1 MVLRV
6 QPQYLSLPGPS
17 ELVSASSDCRREP
30 SGAGHPAGQ
39 TEALPALHRGLLPR
53 ALGEENM
60 GQRIR
65 VLIADDHPRSRKGLR
80 ALLSTC
86 PAVEVIGAAQ
96 DGREAVQLVEECQ
109 PDVVLMDIQM
119 PIWDGLQATRV
130 IKAHW
135 PEVRV
140 IILTIRTAGRAAAIS
155 AGADGFLLKGCPSEA
170 LFAEIQGDGDT
181 EQEPGSAKSWSQSGM
196 PPTGGGIG
204 QRNSLKIALST
215 S

>member
-1 MVLRV
+1 
-6 QPQYLSLPGPS
+6 
-17 ELVSASSDCRREP
+17 
-30 SGAGHPAGQ
+30 
-39 TEALPALHRGLLPR
+39 
-53 ALGEENM
+53 M

-65 VLIADDHPRSRKGLR
+65 TLIADDHPHSRKGLR

-86 PAVEVIGAAQ
+86 PGLEVIGEAQ
-96 DGREAVQLVEECQ
+96 DGREAVQFVEECQ

-170 LFAEIQGDGDT
+170 LFAAIQRHGNA
-181 EQEPGSAKSWSQSGM
+181 EQEPGSEKARSQSSAPATSGGM
-196 PPTGGGIG
+196 G
-204 QRNSLKIALST
+204 QRNPLKIALST

>member
-1 MVLRV
+1 
-6 QPQYLSLPGPS
+6 
-17 ELVSASSDCRREP
+17 
-30 SGAGHPAGQ
+30 
-39 TEALPALHRGLLPR
+39 
-53 ALGEENM
+53 M

-65 VLIADDHPRSRKGLR
+65 MLIADDHPHSRKGLR

-86 PAVEVIGAAQ
+86 PVLEVIGEAQ

-130 IKAHW
+130 IKTHW

-155 AGADGFLLKGCPSEA
+155 AGADGFLLKGCSSEA
-170 LFAEIQGDGDT
+170 LFAEIQGHRDT
-181 EQEPGSAKSWSQSGM
+181 DQESGSAESWPQSGM
-196 PPTGGGIG
+196 PIASGGIG
-204 QRNSLKIALST
+204 QRDSLKIALST
-215 S
+215 SWSPGRV

>member
-1 MVLRV
+1 
-6 QPQYLSLPGPS
+6 
-17 ELVSASSDCRREP
+17 
-30 SGAGHPAGQ
+30 
-39 TEALPALHRGLLPR
+39 
-53 ALGEENM
+53 M

-65 VLIADDHPRSRKGLR
+65 MLIADDHPHSRKGLR

-86 PAVEVIGAAQ
+86 PAVEVICEAH

-130 IKAHW
+130 IKAQW

-140 IILTIRTAGRAAAIS
+140 IVLTIRATGRAAAIS
-155 AGADGFLLKGCPSEA
+155 AGADGFLLKGCSSEA
-170 LFAEIQGDGDT
+170 LFAEIQRHGT
-181 EQEPGSAKSWSQSGM
+181 AEQEPESAMGRSQGSVPATSGSM
-196 PPTGGGIG
+196 G
-204 QRNSLKIALST
+204 QRNPLKIALST